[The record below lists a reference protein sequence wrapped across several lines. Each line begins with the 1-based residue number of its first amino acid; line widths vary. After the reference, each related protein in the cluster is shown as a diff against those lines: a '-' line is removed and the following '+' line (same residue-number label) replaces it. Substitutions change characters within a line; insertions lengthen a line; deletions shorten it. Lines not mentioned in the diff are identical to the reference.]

1 MSSATWKA
9 WVSKRRQESSQRRK
23 SALLTSESDGS
34 SSAWPTPTGIHADR
48 NNHDEP
54 IENYEKRVE
63 DYYSGKAKGK
73 PGKSLGVA
81 ARMNW
86 PTASARDWKD
96 TPGMKSERTD
106 SNRSRKADQLPR
118 AVYNWPTPCAEDP
131 RIGYQNR
138 HTTKPSNI
146 NLPTR
151 VRDGLPDPDNPNTNG
166 NPRGQ
171 LNPDWVETLM
181 GFPIGWSRIGST
193 DSGLSGTQ
201 SSQPSPSGPSG
212 V

>member
-1 MSSATWKA
+1 MN
-9 WVSKRRQESSQRRK
+9 
-23 SALLTSESDGS
+23 
-34 SSAWPTPTGIHADR
+34 WPTPTGIHADR

-54 IENYEKRVE
+54 IENYQKRVE

-81 ARMNW
+81 ARINW
-86 PTASARDWKD
+86 PTASARDRKD
-96 TPGMKSERTD
+96 TPGMSKSRPDRPGEARA
-106 SNRSRKADQLPR
+106 SDQLPR
-118 AVYNWPTPCAEDP
+118 AVFNSGP
-131 RIGYQNR
+131 
-138 HTTKPSNI
+138 
-146 NLPTR
+146 
-151 VRDGLPDPDNPNTNG
+151 VDPDNPNTNG

-181 GFPIGWSRIGST
+181 GFPIGWTRIGST
-193 DSGLSGTQ
+193 DSELSEMP

>member
-1 MSSATWKA
+1 MYDKETGRLAQIGLQQQ
-9 WVSKRRQESSQRRK
+9 VN
-23 SALLTSESDGS
+23 
-34 SSAWPTPTGIHADR
+34 WPTPTGIHADR
-48 NNHDEP
+48 NNHNEP
-54 IENYEKRVE
+54 IENYQKRVK

-81 ARMNW
+81 AR
-86 PTASARDWKD
+86 T
-96 TPGMKSERTD
+96 
-106 SNRSRKADQLPR
+106 
-118 AVYNWPTPCAEDP
+118 NWPTPCAEDP

-181 GFPIGWSRIGST
+181 GFPIGWTRIGST
-193 DSGLSGTQ
+193 GSGLSEM
-201 SSQPSPSGPSG
+201 P
-212 V
+212 